1 MWHKR
6 AFYGKSISRVYSLTN
21 TNYGNAGNGKLY
33 ANDYKLSA
41 DSVIK
46 LKSNENTITF
56 RFTSLGYESPELI
69 KYEYML
75 EGKDSIWI
83 ELANEDKVS
92 YFNLPAGNYVFRFV
106 NF

>member
-1 MWHKR
+1 MVNPLAEFTPSPIR
-6 AFYGKSISRVYSLTN
+6 ITEMQV
-21 TNYGNAGNGKLY
+21 NGKLY